1 VTVESP
7 WSQALPLTSRE
18 TLSQSLPLW
27 AYFPICK
34 MELTMVGLP
43 VEDHVVDL
51 RWEGH
56 QARHKVHESEVS
68 TEHLL
73 SCGHGFGFAT
83 LTQETSASC
92 LL

>member
-1 VTVESP
+1 
-7 WSQALPLTSRE
+7 
-18 TLSQSLPLW
+18 
-27 AYFPICK
+27 
-34 MELTMVGLP
+34 MVGLP